1 MTRKPPRDPPTEA
14 GIKGPTSRAFARIGG
29 VGLVACMHRGG
40 DYGRARHTRLPLHTL
55 LFQRASSNK
64 SGDDSIYRSDLVEEI
79 RDPSRRQRRD
89 SIGPCWGEGR
99 TNQGGQA
106 GGRCVCLLCRLRLCC
121 LRCGWWVVGGSRR
134 LRSKN
139 EGGKYPTPSRQGAR
153 PFRKQHRRS
162 HGPIH

>member
-64 SGDDSIYRSDLVEEI
+64 SGDDSISIRSC
-79 RDPSRRQRRD
+79 RGDPRSEPPPTQRFD
-89 SIGPCWGEGR
+89 WSVLGER
-99 TNQGGQA
+99 GGQIKVARLEGSVSICCVGCASVVFGVA
-106 GGRCVCLLCRLRLCC
+106 GG
-121 LRCGWWVVGGSRR
+121 WWSATKQERGREVSAALASGGRALS
-134 LRSKN
+134 
-139 EGGKYPTPSRQGAR
+139 EAAP
-153 PFRKQHRRS
+153 
-162 HGPIH
+162 